1 MLLAFAGFALGA
13 WAIAQTP
20 PMLPEFHVSQDT
32 VGIPIELR
40 RRDRQRGPIRREL
53 DELQRR
59 RPARAHRGAAV
70 RCRRRVR
77 GKRLQVAPS
86 ATPQFDGAVAKD
98 AAGRFVVAWFEGA
111 GVMARRF
118 ESDGTPLGTTFTV
131 TDSADND
138 VFIASDDS
146 GNFVV
151 TWSRFVAV
159 GPEFDV
165 FARVYDSSG
174 APKGNEFPVNTYT
187 SLQQQARGVARREST
202 TSS

>member
-1 MLLAFAGFALGA
+1 MLS
-13 WAIAQTP
+13 
-20 PMLPEFHVSQDT
+20 EFQVSQDT
-32 VGIPIELR
+32 LGYQSNYGVAIDAAGR
-40 RRDRQRGPIRREL
+40 FVVSWSNYDNVDHRQHAA
-53 DELQRR
+53 
-59 RPARAHRGAAV
+59 ARLYDFAGQPEANPFDV
-70 RCRRRVR
+70 S
-77 GKRLQVAPS
+77 PS
-86 ATPQFDGAVAKD
+86 ATAQFDGAVAKD

-118 ESDGTPLGTTFTV
+118 DVDGAPLGSAFTV
-131 TDSADND
+131 TDAADND

-146 GNFVV
+146 GSFVV

-165 FARVYDSSG
+165 FARVYDSAG

-187 SLQQQARGVARREST
+187 SLQQQAAAWRGRAST